1 MTQNQ
6 QIMEKNQFYYTRKE
20 GEKEMTDSF
29 NVNKVIRTLTIEDG
43 RTLVLLDDLHERV
56 IEVPVY
62 NPNTGKL
69 KEMRRERNT
78 YQSEV
83 YLDEED
89 AKRFKEIMSI

>member
-6 QIMEKNQFYYTRKE
+6 HIMEKNQFYYTRKE
-20 GEKEMTDSF
+20 GEKTMTDSF

-56 IEVPVY
+56 VEVPVY
-62 NPNTGKL
+62 HPNTGKL

-78 YQSEV
+78 YQSEL

-89 AKRFKEIMSI
+89 AKRFKELMSL

>member
-1 MTQNQ
+1 MDR
-6 QIMEKNQFYYTRKE
+6 NQFYYTRKE

-56 IEVPVY
+56 VEVPVY
-62 NPNTGKL
+62 NPSTGKL

-78 YQSEV
+78 YQSEL

-89 AKRFKEIMSI
+89 AKRLKDLTSI

>member
-1 MTQNQ
+1 
-6 QIMEKNQFYYTRKE
+6 MEKNQFYYTRKE

-62 NPNTGKL
+62 NPSTGKL

>member
-1 MTQNQ
+1 
-6 QIMEKNQFYYTRKE
+6 MEKNQFYYTRKE

-62 NPNTGKL
+62 NPSTGKL

-89 AKRFKEIMSI
+89 AKRFKEIMSL

>member
-1 MTQNQ
+1 
-6 QIMEKNQFYYTRKE
+6 MEKNQFYYTRKE
-20 GEKEMTDSF
+20 GEKTMTDSF

-62 NPNTGKL
+62 NPSTGKL

-89 AKRFKEIMSI
+89 AKRFMTLTNLEG

>member
-1 MTQNQ
+1 
-6 QIMEKNQFYYTRKE
+6 MEKNQFYYTRKE
-20 GEKEMTDSF
+20 GEKEMTESF

-62 NPNTGKL
+62 NPSTGKL

-78 YQSEV
+78 YQSEL

-89 AKRFKEIMSI
+89 AKRLKELTSL

>member
-1 MTQNQ
+1 
-6 QIMEKNQFYYTRKE
+6 MEKNQFYYTRKE

-62 NPNTGKL
+62 NPSTGKL

-89 AKRFKEIMSI
+89 AKRFKETMSI

>member
-1 MTQNQ
+1 MD
-6 QIMEKNQFYYTRKE
+6 KNQFYYTRKE

-56 IEVPVY
+56 VEVPVY
-62 NPNTGKL
+62 NPSTGKL

-78 YQSEV
+78 YQSEL

-89 AKRFKEIMSI
+89 AKRLKDLTSI

>member
-1 MTQNQ
+1 MV
-6 QIMEKNQFYYTRKE
+6 KNQFYYTRKE

-29 NVNKVIRTLTIEDG
+29 NVNKVIRTITIEDG

-56 IEVPVY
+56 VEVPVY
-62 NPNTGKL
+62 HPTTGKL

-89 AKRFKEIMSI
+89 AKRFKELTSL